1 MVKALVLGFT
11 VCINAGN
18 HTHFMGRIPMIQT
31 EQLSP
36 DTIMFYVKGPFYK
49 RVAKEL
55 SLTVFRSHRLGFK
68 TFLFNLSQVSL
79 IDEQG
84 SRQLTLIGQGLQENG
99 CTWKVIQ
106 PPFSTGN
113 QLILRT
119 SLQQFPPAM
128 WN

>member
-1 MVKALVLGFT
+1 
-11 VCINAGN
+11 
-18 HTHFMGRIPMIQT
+18 MIQT

-68 TFLFNLSQVSL
+68 TFLFNLSQVSF
-79 IDEQG
+79 IDDQG
-84 SRQLTLIGQGLQENG
+84 SRQLTLIGQGLKENG

>member
-1 MVKALVLGFT
+1 
-11 VCINAGN
+11 
-18 HTHFMGRIPMIQT
+18 MIQT

-49 RVAKEL
+49 MVAKEL
-55 SLTVFRSHRLGFK
+55 GLIVFRSHRLGFK
-68 TFLFNLSQVSL
+68 TFLCNLSHVSL
-79 IDEQG
+79 IDDHG
-84 SRQLTLIGQGLQENG
+84 SHQLTLIGQGLQENG

>member
-1 MVKALVLGFT
+1 
-11 VCINAGN
+11 
-18 HTHFMGRIPMIQT
+18 MIQS

-36 DTIMFYVKGPFYK
+36 DTIMFHVKGPFYT

-55 SLTVFRSHRLGFK
+55 SLSVFRSHRLGFK
-68 TFLFNLSQVSL
+68 IFLFNLSYVSL
-79 IDEQG
+79 FDDQG
-84 SRQLTLIGQGLQENG
+84 SRQLTLIGQGLQEHG